1 MSELRILR
9 DSLKDKHPKDKP
21 ITLGDLEAIITGA
34 IEVREARTKCENKK
48 CPTCRG
54 ARNGG

>member
-9 DSLKDKHPKDKP
+9 DSLSKKYPKDEA

-34 IEVREARTKCENKK
+34 IEIRENRSKCENKK

-54 ARNGG
+54 NHG